1 MTTTYFLN
9 SIMGN
14 VFGSKT
20 NPTLPTNY
28 YIGLSTSAPTIAG
41 GNVSEP
47 AGSAGYARV
56 RLTGLSEPNNGTI
69 TNGSA
74 ISFEESTAD
83 WGTVTYFVIYDA
95 PTGGNLL
102 MYDALTASRTV
113 ETATVVMIKENSLQL
128 TLANPV

>member
-9 SIMGN
+9 NIMGN

-20 NPTLPTNY
+20 SPSLPTNY
-28 YIGLSTSAPTIAG
+28 YIGLSTSAPTVAG

-47 AGSAGYARV
+47 SGSAGYARV
-56 RLTGLSEPNNGTI
+56 RLTGLSEPTNGVI

-83 WGTVTYFVIYDA
+83 WGTVTHFVIYDA
-95 PTGGNLL
+95 ATGGNLL